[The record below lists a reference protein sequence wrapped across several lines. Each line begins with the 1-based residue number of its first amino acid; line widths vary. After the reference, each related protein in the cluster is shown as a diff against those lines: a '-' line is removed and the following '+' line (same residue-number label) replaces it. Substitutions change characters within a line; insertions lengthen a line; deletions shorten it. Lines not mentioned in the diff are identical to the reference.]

1 MNDIEPATTGS
12 SKKKKKRKKK
22 KTGGPSAEA
31 TGTPPISLMI
41 HEMYRMYICTC
52 TLLFTV
58 HVLYLVLCTCM
69 LYSCEI

>member
-31 TGTPPISLMI
+31 TGTPPISLFHTHMQ
-41 HEMYRMYICTC
+41 
-52 TLLFTV
+52 
-58 HVLYLVLCTCM
+58 
-69 LYSCEI
+69 